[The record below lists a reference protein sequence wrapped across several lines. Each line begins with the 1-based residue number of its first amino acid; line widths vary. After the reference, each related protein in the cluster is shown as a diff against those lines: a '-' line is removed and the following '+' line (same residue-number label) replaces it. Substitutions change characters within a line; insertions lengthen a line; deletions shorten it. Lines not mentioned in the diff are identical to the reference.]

1 MPIVA
6 SYIISYNSTGT
17 YLIQAQNMP
26 KGRKRKNLKPAFPQ
40 LVVLLVKFI
49 LISVGSV
56 PLFIIKTSITICTT
70 IVGHLSKL
78 SVPDLSLLSFNLS
91 LRRRRKGRPRT
102 TPFIPFYLK
111 KIRAFL
117 KIYFPKKLRVAT
129 SFAVI
134 ITLLY
139 IYSTAIFSLGAQ
151 LPSPRRLTTP
161 IQPVTTEF
169 YDRNNILLYR
179 IYEGRNRSLIKL
191 GAVPKYLIEATL
203 AAEDKNFYNHPGV
216 DFVAII
222 RAAWAN
228 FRYGRMEGASTITQQ
243 LIKNTLLTP
252 EKTYARKIKEVI
264 LALWAER
271 LYTKKEI
278 LQMYL
283 NEAPYGGPAWGVEA
297 ASQTYFGKNIS
308 GLTLAQSAFL
318 AGLPASPTQFSPYGP
333 NPPSAKIRQK
343 WVLDRMVEEG
353 YIKKEQAED
362 VYSEDLHI
370 KPTIN
375 NIKAPHFVMYVKG
388 LLSQKYG
395 PRVVSQGGLKVTT
408 SLDINL
414 QEEVEKIVSGEV
426 AKLGALNVTNGA
438 SMVTDAKTGQI
449 LAMVGSKDYHNPVF
463 GSFNVTEALRQPG
476 SSIKPLTYA
485 AAFELG
491 YSPGNTIL
499 DSPTVFKNQWG
510 PSYRPVNYDGK
521 FHGPVS
527 IRVALGSSYNIPAVK
542 MLATIGIPLFLQKAR
557 DLGITTFNEPEKYGL
572 SITLGGAEVKMVD
585 MMTMYGTFS
594 QGGKRA
600 ESSPILKVTD
610 ANGNILEEYQYKGE
624 GTIKPEAAYLINHIL
639 SDNSARTSAFGSNS
653 LLKIPQHTV
662 AVKTGT
668 SDSKRDN
675 WTFGYTPEFVIG
687 VWVGNND
694 NSPMH
699 PSLASGI
706 TGAAPIWNKIMNLI
720 LKDKEDLAFEKPA
733 GIAVASVDGR
743 KDLVIEGVKLQ
754 GLVKFAKKDGQ
765 SIFSDAYSSYA
776 TSSATSRP
784 VEQTAVKNETAN

>member
-1 MPIVA
+1 MPLVA
-6 SYIISYNSTGT
+6 SYIISYNSYGT
-17 YLIQAQNMP
+17 YLIQAQTMP
-26 KGRKRKNLKPAFPQ
+26 RGRKRKNLKPASLPAGKA
-40 LVVLLVKFI
+40 LPSIVLLLVKFF
-49 LISVGSV
+49 LIQIGKI
-56 PLFIIKTSITICTT
+56 PLLLIKKLITICTT
-70 IVGHLSKL
+70 IVGHLSTL
-78 SVPDLSLLSFNLS
+78 HFPI
-91 LRRRRKGRPRT
+91 LRLRRRKGRPRT

-117 KIYFPKKLRVAT
+117 KIYFPKKLRIAT
-129 SFAVI
+129 SFAAA
-134 ITLLY
+134 ITLVY
-139 IYSTAIFSLGAQ
+139 IYSTTIFSLGAE
-151 LPSPRRLTTP
+151 LPSPKRLTTP
-161 IQPVTTEF
+161 IQPLTTEF
-169 YDRNNILLYR
+169 YDRNGILLYR

-191 GAVPKYLIEATL
+191 GEVPKYLIEATL

-216 DFVAII
+216 DFMAVA
-222 RAAWAN
+222 RALWAN

-271 LYTKKEI
+271 LYSKEDI

-297 ASQTYFGKNIS
+297 ASQTYFGRHVS
-308 GLTLAQSAFL
+308 ELTLAQSAFL

-333 NPPSAKIRQK
+333 NPQSAKIRQR
-343 WVLDRMVEEG
+343 WVLDRMVLEG
-353 YIKKEQAED
+353 YIKKAQAEGA
-362 VYSEDLHI
+362 YSEDLHI
-370 KPTIN
+370 KPTVN
-375 NIKAPHFVMYVKG
+375 NIRAPHFVMYVKG
-388 LLSQKYG
+388 LLSQKYS
-395 PRVVSQGGLKVTT
+395 PRVVSQGGLKVITT
-408 SLDINL
+408 LDIKM

-438 SMVTDAKTGQI
+438 AMVTDAKTGQI
-449 LAMVGSKDYHNPVF
+449 LAMVGSKDYHNPIF

-499 DSPTVFKNQWG
+499 DSPAVFKNQWG

-542 MLATIGIPLFLQKAR
+542 MLATIGIPAFLQKAG
-557 DLGITTFNEPEKYGL
+557 DLGITTFDEPEKYGL
-572 SITLGGAEVKMVD
+572 SLTLGSAEVKMVD
-585 MMTMYGTFS
+585 MMKMYGAFS
-594 QGGKRA
+594 QGGKRT
-600 ESSPILKVTD
+600 ESNPILKVTD
-610 ANGNILEEYQYKGE
+610 ANGNILEEYEYKSE
-624 GTIKPEAAYLINHIL
+624 QAIDPEAAYLINHVL

-653 LLKIPQHTV
+653 LLKITGHTV
-662 AVKTGT
+662 AAKTGT

-675 WTFGYTPEFVIG
+675 WTFGYTPEFVAG

-706 TGAAPIWNKIMNLI
+706 TGAAPIWNKIMTL
-720 LKDKEDLAFEKPA
+720 LLQDKPDIAFGKPE
-733 GIAVASVDGR
+733 GIAVATVDGR
-743 KDLVIEGVKLQ
+743 KDLVMEGVKLQ

-765 SIFSDAYSSYA
+765 NIFSDAFSSYA
-776 TSSATSRP
+776 TSSA
-784 VEQTAVKNETAN
+784 QQAAVKTDTN